1 MRLNL
6 IFQVIL
12 VLSILIIISIL
23 YYTFLL
29 NKDSKTQILSE
40 NVEQI
45 DDNLDNKISNELN
58 NIEYNSIDKKGN
70 TFYINAKRAIIELDE
85 NNNNSNKVK
94 LEGVVSVINIINKGI
109 INVYSDNA
117 IYDKIYH
124 DTLFFNNV
132 KIEYLDNSILSE
144 NLDLLF
150 TEKISKIYNN
160 VSLKNKNLI
169 VETDRI
175 LIDMVAG
182 DIKLDMMNKN
192 EKVNLRTNY
201 EFIN

>member
-1 MRLNL
+1 MKVKLFLQIIL
-6 IFQVIL
+6 I
-12 VLSILIIISIL
+12 LSILVISGVFYYSFIIDKK
-23 YYTFLL
+23 
-29 NKDSKTQILSE
+29 NKTSKSE
-40 NVEQI
+40 EVDKEINI
-45 DDNLDNKISNELN
+45 ALDEKISNELI
-58 NIEYNSIDKKGN
+58 NIEYNSVDDDGN
-70 TFYINAKRAIIELDE
+70 IYYINAKRAIVQNDDTKKNIIE
-85 NNNNSNKVK
+85 
-94 LEGVVSVINIINKGI
+94 LEGVISFIDIKNKGI

-117 IYDKIYH
+117 IYDKLNH
-124 DTLFFNNV
+124 NTSFFKNV
-132 KIEYLDNSILSE
+132 KIEYLNNSIFAE

>member
-40 NVEQI
+40 NIEQLE
-45 DDNLDNKISNELN
+45 DNLDNKIANELN

-70 TFYINAKRAIIELDE
+70 TFYINAKKAIIELDE

-94 LEGVVSVINIINKGI
+94 LEGVVSIINIKNKGI

-132 KIEYLDNSILSE
+132 KIEYLNNSILSE

-150 TEKISKIYNN
+150 TKRISTIYNN
-160 VSLKNKNLI
+160 VVYKNNKLNLN
-169 VETDRI
+169 TDKI
-175 LIDMVAG
+175 IIDMTTG
-182 DIKLDMMNKN
+182 DIKLEMNNKK
-192 EKVNLRTNY
+192 EKVKLITKY
-201 EFIN
+201 EFN

>member
-1 MRLNL
+1 MKVKLFLQIIL
-6 IFQVIL
+6 I
-12 VLSILIIISIL
+12 LSILVISGVFYYSFIIDKK
-23 YYTFLL
+23 
-29 NKDSKTQILSE
+29 NKTSKSE
-40 NVEQI
+40 EVDKEINI
-45 DDNLDNKISNELN
+45 ALDDKISNELI
-58 NIEYNSIDKKGN
+58 NIEYNSVDDDGN
-70 TFYINAKRAIIELDE
+70 IYYINAKRAIVQNDDTKKNIIE
-85 NNNNSNKVK
+85 
-94 LEGVVSVINIINKGI
+94 LEGVISFIDIKNKGI

-117 IYDKIYH
+117 IYDKLNH
-124 DTLFFNNV
+124 NTSFFKNV
-132 KIEYLDNSILSE
+132 KIEYLNNSIFAE

>member
-1 MRLNL
+1 MKVKLFLQIIL
-6 IFQVIL
+6 I
-12 VLSILIIISIL
+12 LSILVISGVFYYSFIIDKK
-23 YYTFLL
+23 
-29 NKDSKTQILSE
+29 NKTSKSE
-40 NVEQI
+40 EI
-45 DDNLDNKISNELN
+45 DKEINIALDDKISNELI
-58 NIEYNSIDKKGN
+58 NIEYNSVDDDGN
-70 TFYINAKRAIIELDE
+70 IYYINAKRAIVQNDDTKKNIIE
-85 NNNNSNKVK
+85 
-94 LEGVVSVINIINKGI
+94 LEGVISFIDIKNKGI

-117 IYDKIYH
+117 IYDKLNH
-124 DTLFFNNV
+124 NTSFFKNV
-132 KIEYLDNSILSE
+132 KIEYLNNSIFAE

>member
-1 MRLNL
+1 
-6 IFQVIL
+6 VISG
-12 VLSILIIISIL
+12 VFYYSFIIDKK
-23 YYTFLL
+23 
-29 NKDSKTQILSE
+29 NKTSKSE
-40 NVEQI
+40 EI
-45 DDNLDNKISNELN
+45 DKEINIALDDKISNELI
-58 NIEYNSIDKKGN
+58 NIEYNSVDDDGN
-70 TFYINAKRAIIELDE
+70 IYYINAKRAIVQNDDTKKNIIE
-85 NNNNSNKVK
+85 
-94 LEGVVSVINIINKGI
+94 LEGVISFIDIKNKGI

-117 IYDKIYH
+117 IYDKLNH
-124 DTLFFNNV
+124 NTSFFKNV
-132 KIEYLDNSILSE
+132 KIEYLNNSIFAE